1 MATVREERSL
11 GELLRELST
20 ETSELLRKEVE
31 LAKAEAAEKVS
42 FGLARVG
49 EIAVGGGI
57 ALMGGLV
64 LLAAAVTGLTALLDT
79 FMSTELAAFV
89 APLLLGAVL
98 AFLGWSKIQKAL
110 NLIRSEGV
118 APRLTK
124 QSLQE
129 NKIWLKEKIQ

>member
-20 ETSELLRKEVE
+20 ETSDLLRKEVE
-31 LAKAEAAEKVS
+31 LAKTEAAEKAS
-42 FGLARVG
+42 FALGRVG
-49 EIAVGGGI
+49 EIAMGGGI

-89 APLLLGAVL
+89 APLLLGGVL
-98 AFLGWSKIQKAL
+98 AFVGWSKIQKAL
-110 NLIRSEGV
+110 NLIRSEGI
-118 APRLTK
+118 APRLTT
-124 QSLQE
+124 QTLQE

>member
-42 FGLARVG
+42 VGLARVG